1 MQPRIILD
9 SVPFKLTIDRLCF
22 QLIEN
27 HDDFSD
33 TCLIGVQPR
42 GIHLSDRIYNRLR
55 EIHPELA
62 IQYGKLDVT
71 FYRDDFRKRGK
82 PLKPSQTDIDF
93 SLEGQKVILVDDV
106 LYTGRTI
113 RSAMDAVLDYGR
125 PERLELLVLVDR
137 RFSRHV
143 PVSADYVG
151 KTVDAIVSE
160 FVKVEW
166 EDVNGAD
173 RIWILTENKAKA

>member
-9 SVPFKLTIDRLCF
+9 SVPFQLTIDRLCF

-27 HDDFSD
+27 HDSFEN

-42 GIHLSDRIYNRLR
+42 GIFLSERIVKRLG
-55 EIHPELA
+55 EINTDLKLE
-62 IQYGKLDVT
+62 YGKLDVT
-71 FYRDDFRKRGK
+71 FYRDDFRQKGK
-82 PLKPSQTDIDF
+82 PLKPNRTEIDF
-93 SLEGQKVILVDDV
+93 SVENKQVILIDDV

-113 RSAMDAVLDYGR
+113 RSALDALLDYGR
-125 PERLELLVLVDR
+125 PSKVELLTLVDR

-160 FVKVEW
+160 YVSVEW
-166 EDVNGAD
+166 EEVNGAD
-173 RIWILTENKAKA
+173 KIWIQTENEETA